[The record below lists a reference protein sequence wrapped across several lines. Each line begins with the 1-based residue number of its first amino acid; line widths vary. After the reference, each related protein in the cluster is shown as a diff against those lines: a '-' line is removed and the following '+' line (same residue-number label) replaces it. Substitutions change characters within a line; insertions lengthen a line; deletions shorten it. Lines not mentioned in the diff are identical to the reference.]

1 MNIRTQPIRRIP
13 AGIQRRLG
21 YLVRGLPDRGFE
33 YPADMDDGFRELHAA
48 CAPFTMT
55 SVDRMYALRQAVQ
68 YVVANRVEGDIV
80 ECGVWR
86 GGSAMLAALALQA
99 GPDDG
104 RLVWLYDTFE
114 GMTEPGP
121 LDVRRADN
129 FDVSAHWGEIAGDR
143 KLEMFAYS
151 SLDEV
156 RENMTAAGVN
166 EALLKYVVGPVEET
180 IPSVV
185 PSSISILR
193 LDTDWYESTR
203 HELEHLWPMLSPGG
217 VLIVDDYG
225 CFAGS
230 QLAVDEFFEG
240 REDAPF
246 LNRVD
251 VGRVAV
257 KAFPRA

>member
-1 MNIRTQPIRRIP
+1 MNIQTQQVRRIS
-13 AGIQRRLG
+13 AGGRRRLG
-21 YLVRGLPDRGFE
+21 YLIRGLPDRRFE
-33 YPADMDDGFRELHAA
+33 YPADMDGGFRELHTA

-55 SVDRMYALRQAVQ
+55 SVDRMYALRQAVR
-68 YVVANRVEGDIV
+68 YVVANRVAGDIV

-86 GGSAMLAALALQA
+86 GGSAMMAALTLQA
-99 GPDDG
+99 EPDDG

-121 LDVRRADN
+121 LDVRRHDN
-129 FDVSAHWGEIAGDR
+129 FNASANWGEIAGDR
-143 KLEMFAYS
+143 TLDMFAYS
-151 SLDEV
+151 SFDEV
-156 RENMTAAGVN
+156 RANMTAAGVKQ
-166 EALLKYVVGPVEET
+166 ASLKYVVGRVEET

-203 HELEHLWPMLSPGG
+203 HELEHLWPLLSPGG

-225 CFAGS
+225 YFAGS
-230 QLAVDEFFEG
+230 QRAVDEFFEG

-257 KAFPRA
+257 KPFPRA